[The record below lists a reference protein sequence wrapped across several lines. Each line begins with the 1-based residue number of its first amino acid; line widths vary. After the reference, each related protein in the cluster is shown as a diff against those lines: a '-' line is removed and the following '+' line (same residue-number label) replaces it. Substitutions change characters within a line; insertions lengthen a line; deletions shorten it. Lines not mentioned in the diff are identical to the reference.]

1 MRKNIVPFTPFL
13 KNFNLFTE
21 AEISKIQ
28 NSFSP
33 ISFEEQDIMLHE
45 GEISDRILYVTEG
58 VLREFSY
65 DKAEPESTLTHWIL
79 GEGEWVYQVKSY
91 VTEQPSACYLQA
103 LTPLT
108 ALFIRKETVK
118 ALLETIPNLAFVI
131 ITIYERY
138 LLQLEN
144 RNAFH
149 RIKNAEQRLEVFE
162 KTQPGLSNRVTGK
175 LLASYLNV
183 SPQQLSRIRSDRRKS

>member
-1 MRKNIVPFTPFL
+1 VPFTPFL
-13 KNFNLFTE
+13 KSFNLFTE

-28 NSFSP
+28 NTFSP

-45 GEISDRILYVTEG
+45 GEICDRIFYMSEG
-58 VLREFSY
+58 VMREFS
-65 DKAEPESTLTHWIL
+65 DDESEPESTLTHWIL
-79 GEGEWVYQVKSY
+79 GEGEWVYQVMFQNNLPPATFKLSRPLKASY
-91 VTEQPSACYLQA
+91 
-103 LTPLT
+103 
-108 ALFIRKETVK
+108 IRKETMK

-131 ITIYERY
+131 RTIYERY

-162 KTQPGLSNRVTGK
+162 KTQPGLSNR
-175 LLASYLNV
+175 
-183 SPQQLSRIRSDRRKS
+183 

>member
-1 MRKNIVPFTPFL
+1 MPFTQFL
-13 KNFNLFTE
+13 RDFSLFTE
-21 AEISKIQ
+21 NEISKIQ
-28 NSFSP
+28 NSFGQ

-45 GEISDRILYVTEG
+45 GEISDKIFFITEG
-58 VLREFSY
+58 ILREFSY
-65 DKAEPESTLTHWIL
+65 IESESTLTHWIL
-79 GEGEWVYQVKSY
+79 GEGEWVNQIKSY
-91 VTEQPSACYLQA
+91 VTEQPSTCYLQA
-103 LTPLT
+103 LSPLT
-108 ALFIRKETVK
+108 ALYIRKETVK

-162 KTQPGLSNRVTGK
+162 KTQPGLSNRVKGK

-183 SPQQLSRIRSDRRKS
+183 SPQQLSRIRSGRRKV